1 MVQCRTR
8 EEITNDPL
16 TEKIIAAC
24 FKVHTALGP
33 GLKEKMYENALKI
46 ALDQVSLRHSAEK
59 SYVVKYDDKRIG
71 TLRFDLVVDDNV
83 IVEIKAVS
91 GIMPKIF
98 EHQIL
103 SYLKI
108 SGLQIGL
115 LVNFGEKSCQ
125 VRRFVS

>member
-1 MVQCRTR
+1 MVEYRSK

-46 ALDQVSLRHSAEK
+46 ALDQAALRHSAEK
-59 SYVVKYDDKRIG
+59 SYVVKFDNKRIG
-71 TLRFDLVVDDNV
+71 ILRIDLVVDDNV

-91 GIMPKIF
+91 GIVPKIF

-125 VRRFVS
+125 VRRFIN

>member
-1 MVQCRTR
+1 MLLNMT
-8 EEITNDPL
+8 T
-16 TEKIIAAC
+16 
-24 FKVHTALGP
+24 
-33 GLKEKMYENALKI
+33 NAL
-46 ALDQVSLRHSAEK
+46 ALLRA
-59 SYVVKYDDKRIG
+59 
-71 TLRFDLVVDDNV
+71 DLIVNDSV

-108 SGLQIGL
+108 SGLKVGL

-125 VRRFVS
+125 VRRFVN

>member
-1 MVQCRTR
+1 MVEYRSK

-46 ALDQVSLRHSAEK
+46 ALDQDALRHSAEK
-59 SYVVKYDDKRIG
+59 SYVVKFDNKRIG
-71 TLRFDLVVDDNV
+71 ILRIDLVVDDNV

-91 GIMPKIF
+91 GIVPKIF

-125 VRRFVS
+125 VRRFIN

>member
-1 MVQCRTR
+1 MVQYRTR

-24 FKVHTALGP
+24 FKVHTVLGP

-71 TLRFDLVVDDNV
+71 TLRIDLVVDDNV

-125 VRRFVS
+125 VRRFIN

>member
-1 MVQCRTR
+1 MVQYRTR

-16 TEKIIAAC
+16 TEKIIAVC
-24 FKVHTALGP
+24 FKVHTVLGP

-71 TLRFDLVVDDNV
+71 TLRIDLVVDDNV

-91 GIMPKIF
+91 GIVPKIF

-125 VRRFVS
+125 VRRFIN

>member
-1 MVQCRTR
+1 MVQYRTR

-16 TEKIIAAC
+16 TEKIIAVC
-24 FKVHTALGP
+24 FKVHTVLGP

-59 SYVVKYDDKRIG
+59 SYVVKYYDKRIG
-71 TLRFDLVVDDNV
+71 TLRIDLVVDDNV

-108 SGLQIGL
+108 SGLKVGL

-125 VRRFVS
+125 VRRFIN

>member
-1 MVQCRTR
+1 MVEYRPK

-71 TLRFDLVVDDNV
+71 TLRIDLVVDDNV

-125 VRRFVS
+125 VRRFIN